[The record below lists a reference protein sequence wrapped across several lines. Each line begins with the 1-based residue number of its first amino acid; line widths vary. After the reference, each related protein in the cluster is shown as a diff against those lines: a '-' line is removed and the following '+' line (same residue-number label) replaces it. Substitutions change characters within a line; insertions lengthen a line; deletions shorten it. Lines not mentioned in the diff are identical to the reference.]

1 MTAGPLTADT
11 GMEGWQHHPALC
23 FLKLGEVNTM
33 TDGLQLRATESECPV
48 HFINTSGNSYH

>member
-11 GMEGWQHHPALC
+11 GMEGWQHHPGLC

-33 TDGLQLRATESECPV
+33 TDGLQLRATESE
-48 HFINTSGNSYH
+48 